1 MTKTK
6 IRVHGMRT
14 AEQRRYWRIMR
25 LFAVTP
31 IFVLTLV
38 VGRAQEIMPL
48 STEQERMKPEAV
60 QLTGFEWVVPELILG
75 GEWTSSIKLTNRG
88 TAPIPTTNV
97 SFVDNNG
104 NPMTATFQATN
115 GSVVTG
121 TGFSFTLGVGAVVQ
135 GTFLGG
141 SKTQFGQAFVGC
153 SANGCG
159 TPGLYGEVVLRN
171 HNSTRPDFES
181 VFPFETPASVQYMLF
196 DGANGY
202 TTTMY
207 LTNASIIPTTVA
219 MDVMSTN
226 NNLITTVNI
235 PLSASGSTIFTLHAV
250 APQTIGI
257 LGTLVIRSP
266 SSSVLLTATGLRVN
280 PTNSF
285 TPLRA
290 FVPAP

>member
-1 MTKTK
+1 MKLFP
-6 IRVHGMRT
+6 VT
-14 AEQRRYWRIMR
+14 A
-25 LFAVTP
+25 

-38 VGRAQEIMPL
+38 VGRAQEIRPV
-48 STEQERMKPEAV
+48 SPEQELIKPEAIF
-60 QLTGFEWVVPELILG
+60 LTGFEWVIPQLVLG
-75 GEWTSSIKLTNRG
+75 GEWTSIIKLTNRG

-97 SFVDNNG
+97 FFVDNNG
-104 NPMTATFQATN
+104 KPMTTTFQTTN

-121 TGFSFTLGVGAVVQ
+121 TGFSFTLGVGAIVQ

-141 SKTQFGQAFVGC
+141 SASQFGQAFVGC

-171 HNSTRPDFES
+171 HNPTRPDFES

-196 DGANGY
+196 DGTNGY

-207 LTNASIIPTTVA
+207 VTNASINPTTA
-219 MDVMSTN
+219 TMDVMSVN

-235 PLSASGSTIFTLHAV
+235 PLPASGSTIFMLHV
-250 APQTIGI
+250 LAPQTTGI

-266 SSSVLLTATGLRVN
+266 SSSVLLTVTGLRVN

-290 FVPAP
+290 FVPTP

>member
-1 MTKTK
+1 
-6 IRVHGMRT
+6 
-14 AEQRRYWRIMR
+14 MR
-25 LFAVTP
+25 LFPVAVTLMLSL
-31 IFVLTLV
+31 IVK
-38 VGRAQEIMPL
+38 AQDIRPL
-48 STEQERMKPEAV
+48 SPQEQLRPNAI
-60 QLTGFEWVVPELILG
+60 QLTGFEFVVPELILG
-75 GEWTSSIKLTNRG
+75 GEWTSVIKLTNRG

-97 SFVDNNG
+97 RFVDNNG
-104 NPMTATFQATN
+104 NPMTTTFQTSS

-121 TGFSFTLGVGAVVQ
+121 TGFSFSLGVGGVLQ

-141 SKTQFGQAFVGC
+141 SSAQFGQAFVQC

-159 TPGLYGEVVLRN
+159 TPGLYGEVILRN
-171 HNSTRPDFES
+171 HNSIRPDFES
-181 VFPFETPASVQYMLF
+181 IFPFETPASLQYMLF
-196 DGANGY
+196 DGTSGY

-207 LTNASIIPTTVA
+207 VNNASTLSTMAA
-219 MDVMSTN
+219 MEVRDTTN
-226 NNLITTVNI
+226 NLLTTVNI
-235 PLSASGSTIFTLHAV
+235 PLAGSGSTIFTLHVV

-266 SSSVLLTATGLRVN
+266 SSGVLLTATALRVN

>member
-1 MTKTK
+1 L
-6 IRVHGMRT
+6 
-14 AEQRRYWRIMR
+14 R
-25 LFAVTP
+25 LFPVTA

-38 VGRAQEIMPL
+38 VGRAQEIRPL
-48 STEQERMKPEAV
+48 SPEEERRKPQAV
-60 QLTGFEWVVPELILG
+60 QLTGFEWVVPQLILG
-75 GEWTSSIKLTNRG
+75 GEWTSIIKLTNRG

-97 SFVDNNG
+97 RFVDNNG
-104 NPMTATFQATN
+104 NPMTTTFQTTA

-121 TGFSFTLGVGAVVQ
+121 TGFSFTLGVGGIVQ

-141 SKTQFGQAFVGC
+141 SATQFGQAFIGC

-181 VFPFETPASVQYMLF
+181 VFPFETPASLQYMLF
-196 DGANGY
+196 DGTNGY

-207 LTNASIIPTTVA
+207 VTNTSTNPTTAA
-219 MDVMSTN
+219 MDVVSTN

-235 PLSASGSTIFTLHAV
+235 PLPASGSTIFTLHVA

-266 SSSVLLTATGLRVN
+266 SSNVLLTVTGLRIN

>member
-1 MTKTK
+1 MTK
-6 IRVHGMRT
+6 IEIPVHGMGT
-14 AEQRRYWRIMR
+14 AEQGRHRRIIR
-25 LFAVTP
+25 LFPVTA

-38 VGRAQEIMPL
+38 VGRAQEIRPL
-48 STEQERMKPEAV
+48 PVEQERMKPEAI
-60 QLTGFEWVVPELILG
+60 QLTGYEWVVPELILG

-97 SFVDNNG
+97 FFVDNMG
-104 NPMTATFQATN
+104 NPMTTTFQASN

-121 TGFSFTLGVGAVVQ
+121 TGFSFTLGVGGIVQ

-141 SKTQFGQAFVGC
+141 STTQFGQAFVGC

-181 VFPFETPASVQYMLF
+181 VFPFETPAAVQYMLF
-196 DGANGY
+196 DGTNGY

-207 LTNASIIPTTVA
+207 LTNTSVIPTTVA

-235 PLSASGSTIFTLHAV
+235 PLAASGSTIFTLHAL

-290 FVPAP
+290 FVPAF